1 VVDWRKEEMWLL
13 LRRRWGSDGWA
24 MQFAWTDGGDLCLG
38 KGDFLVGYCVIL
50 IKFKY
55 LLWCYN
61 L

>member
-1 VVDWRKEEMWLL
+1 VVAVTAAMRFGRLSHAVRMNG
-13 LRRRWGSDGWA
+13 RRR
-24 MQFAWTDGGDLCLG
+24 FVFVG